1 MREKFAGH
9 TFVNGVVGAAVTLA
23 LLPVP
28 AVHFVAP
35 LIGGMAAGS
44 LQDRGVR
51 GGVKVALLST
61 VFFVV
66 PLAAFFFGVPPSAPT
81 ESPIGSDPANVYLL
95 VGGASVWM
103 LALSLAGGYMSGDD
117 ESSGEADAPEA
128 AGAD

>member
-1 MREKFAGH
+1 MRENFAGH
-9 TFVNGVVGAAVTLA
+9 TVLNGVVGAAVTFA
-23 LLPVP
+23 LLPLP

-35 LIGGMAAGS
+35 LIGGMVAGS

-51 GGVKVALLST
+51 GGVEVALVST
-61 VFFVV
+61 VLFVV
-66 PLAAFFFGVPPSAPT
+66 PLVVFFFGVPPSAPT

-103 LALSLAGGYMSGDD
+103 LSLSLAGGYMSGDD
-117 ESSGEADAPEA
+117 DSSGEAAATET